1 MIKKHSLNIV
11 RWSNR
16 SSVIKPIIKP
26 FGLYWNPSPNRIWSS
41 HITKRMVPYTLTI
54 SIFAWRALYKDI
66 GKYSNVYAS
75 YRHFSKIPVVYGFRG
90 IRMLQCKII
99 CPWVGFFV
107 FGFWNAS
114 PLRCHLHHILVSCH
128 FQARYL
134 IFTLLFWHYDF
145 FYDNLNFLN

>member
-1 MIKKHSLNIV
+1 MIKPVKCDQVYHKAFRTLLESITPTV
-11 RWSNR
+11 
-16 SSVIKPIIKP
+16 
-26 FGLYWNPSPNRIWSS
+26 FD

-66 GKYSNVYAS
+66 GKYSKVYAS

-134 IFTLLFWHYDF
+134 IFTLLYGIMIF
-145 FYDNLNFLN
+145 FMII